1 MVVGSKNIKQKEKI
15 SENPDENI
23 HCLPVG
29 KSRSQEQADRMR
41 QNRFAGYDGDL
52 KMLELKG
59 YRITSTTEVLPT
71 GDAETLFF
79 TSDELKKQQQQGRY
93 TRWH

>member
-1 MVVGSKNIKQKEKI
+1 MVSTIKQKETI
-15 SENPDENI
+15 SEDSPDENI
-23 HCLPVG
+23 RCLPVG
-29 KSRSQEQADRMR
+29 KSRSQEQSDHMR

-52 KMLELKG
+52 KMLESKG
-59 YRITSTTEVLPT
+59 YRITATSEVIPA

-79 TSDELKKQQQQGRY
+79 TGDESKKQHPGRY